1 MRRAFTESNARG
13 NDMVQSASYLEV
25 LELFAQSSM
34 NLPMKEHENK
44 LNVQDYNQT
53 LIDNA

>member
-1 MRRAFTESNARG
+1 
-13 NDMVQSASYLEV
+13 MVQSASYLEV

-44 LNVQDYNQT
+44 LNVQDYNK
-53 LIDNA
+53 LFIDNA

>member
-1 MRRAFTESNARG
+1 MRRALNESSARG
-13 NDMVQSASYLEV
+13 NDMIQSASYLEV

-44 LNVQDYNQT
+44 LNVQDYNK
-53 LIDNA
+53 LFIDNA